1 LYGEIHFA
9 CQIAQ
14 NKFCGTNTARNKFHG
29 TGVTSMKYLLGI
41 DQGTTQTTAVVVN
54 EMGEMIRKN
63 SSQLPAQFPQAG
75 WVEQEPNDIVRTV
88 KEACAPLLD
97 KYEIAAVGFDNQGE
111 TFVVWDASTGEAVTP
126 AIVWQDTRGQSVCE
140 ALAPSVDADL
150 LRAKT
155 GLLLDS
161 YFSAPKLKWVFE
173 HYPEIRK
180 KAHEGKLKFG
190 TTETWVIWKL
200 SGGKLHV
207 TDPSTASRT
216 LLFDM
221 NKFDWDADL
230 LKLFDVPRS
239 MLPEV
244 KPSAGY
250 IGDVDFG
257 NGKPLP
263 LHALL
268 VDQQAA
274 LFGQACFNA
283 GEMKCSFGTGSFLL
297 MNIGDKPKLSN
308 NGLLTTVGWNFN
320 GHTAYAFDGGIFV
333 TGSAVQWLRDNLK
346 FIPDSA
352 SSHAAAQ
359 QSKDFGVVVVPAL
372 QGLAAPHWR
381 TDVQGAMFG
390 LNRSTTSDDI
400 VRATLDGIACRV
412 YEVVTAMSQDLGQK
426 PPHLKVYGGP
436 SGNPYL
442 MQVIADLLDLEVR
455 VSAALEATAIGIAN
469 LAGVSALG
477 NTFEALAKNWKS
489 ETTYQPR
496 MTKEERGKKL
506 AQWSKAIE
514 AVKKFHE

>member
-1 LYGEIHFA
+1 
-9 CQIAQ
+9 
-14 NKFCGTNTARNKFHG
+14 
-29 TGVTSMKYLLGI
+29 MKYLLGI
-41 DQGTTQTTAVVVN
+41 DQGTTQTTAVIVN
-54 EMGEMIRKN
+54 ELGEMVAKN
-63 SSQLPAQFPQAG
+63 SAQLPVRFPQAG
-75 WVEQEPNDIVRTV
+75 WVEQDPLDILRTV

-97 KYEIAAVGFDNQGE
+97 KHDIAAVGFDNQGE
-111 TFVVWDASTGEAVTP
+111 TFIVWDKDTGQPVTP
-126 AIVWQDTRGQSVCE
+126 AIVWQDTRGESVCKV
-140 ALAPSVDADL
+140 LASRVDANQ
-150 LRAKT
+150 LRQKT

-173 HYPEIRK
+173 NNSEIRN
-180 KAHEGKLKFG
+180 KAKDGKLKFG
-190 TTETWVIWKL
+190 TTETWVIWSL
-200 SGGKLHV
+200 TNGRLHV

-221 NKFDWDADL
+221 NCFEWDEEL
-230 LKLFDVPRS
+230 LSLFEVPRT

-250 IGDVDFG
+250 VGEVDFG

-263 LHALL
+263 LQALL

-297 MNIGDKPKLSN
+297 MNIGNKPRLSN
-308 NGLLTTVGWNFN
+308 NGLLTTVGWNFD

-346 FIPDSA
+346 LIPDSA
-352 SSHAAAQ
+352 SSSDAAN
-359 QSKDFGVVVVPAL
+359 QSTDMGVVVVPAL

-381 TDVQGAMFG
+381 TDVRGAMFG
-390 LNRSTTSDDI
+390 LNRSTSSDDI

-412 YEVVTAMSQDLGQK
+412 YEVVTAMSQDAGK
-426 PPHLKVYGGP
+426 TPPVLKVDGGP

-442 MQVIADLLDLEVR
+442 MQMIADLLNLEVH

-469 LAGVSALG
+469 LAAVSALG
-477 NTFEALAKNWKS
+477 TSLAELAASWKAEAAYTPK
-489 ETTYQPR
+489 
-496 MTKEERGKKL
+496 MTQGEREKKL
-506 AQWSKAIE
+506 AQWNKALE
-514 AVKKFHE
+514 MVKAYHS

>member
-1 LYGEIHFA
+1 
-9 CQIAQ
+9 
-14 NKFCGTNTARNKFHG
+14 
-29 TGVTSMKYLLGI
+29 MKYLLGI
-41 DQGTTQTTAVVVN
+41 DQGTTQTTAVIVD
-54 EMGEMIRKN
+54 EHGEMIEKN
-63 SSQLPAQFPQAG
+63 SVQLPARFPQAG
-75 WVEQEPNDIVRTV
+75 WVEQEPTDIVRTV
-88 KEACAPLLD
+88 KDACAPLLN
-97 KYEIAAVGFDNQGE
+97 KYDIVAVGFDNQGE
-111 TFVVWDASTGEAVTP
+111 TFIVWEKDTGKPVTP
-126 AIVWQDTRGQSVCE
+126 AIVWQDMRGQSVCD
-140 ALAPSVDADL
+140 ALASRVDLNL
-150 LRAKT
+150 LRQKT

-173 HYPEIRK
+173 NYPEIRK
-180 KAHEGKLKFG
+180 QAHAGELLFG
-190 TTETWVIWKL
+190 TTETWVIWSL
-200 SGGKLHV
+200 TNGRLHV

-221 NKFDWDADL
+221 NRFEWDDEQLA
-230 LKLFDVPRS
+230 LFDVPRS
-239 MLPEV
+239 MLADV

-263 LHALL
+263 LLAML

-297 MNIGDKPKLSN
+297 MNIGDKPRLSD
-308 NGLLTTVGWNFN
+308 NGLLTTVGWNFD
-320 GHTAYAFDGGIFV
+320 GRTAYAFDGGIFV

-346 FIPDSA
+346 AIPDSP
-352 SSHAAAQ
+352 SSNEAANR
-359 QSKDFGVVVVPAL
+359 STDVGVVVVPAL

-381 TDVQGAMFG
+381 TDVRGAMFG

-412 YEVVTAMSQDLGQK
+412 YEVVTAMAQDAGRA
-426 PPHLKVYGGP
+426 PPHLKVDGGP

-442 MQVIADLLDLEVR
+442 MQMIADLLNLEVR

-477 NTFEALAKNWKS
+477 TSLDALSRNWKA
-489 ETTYQPR
+489 EICYLPKMKAEVR
-496 MTKEERGKKL
+496 NRKL
-506 AQWSKAIE
+506 AQWNKALV
-514 AVKKFHE
+514 AVKVFHDETKP

>member
-1 LYGEIHFA
+1 MPRFVGG
-9 CQIAQ
+9 Q
-14 NKFCGTNTARNKFHG
+14 
-29 TGVTSMKYLLGI
+29 MKYLLGI
-41 DQGTTQTTAVVVN
+41 DQGTTQTTAVVVD
-54 EMGEMIRKN
+54 ERGEMIEKN
-63 SSQLPAQFPQAG
+63 SAQLPARFPQAG
-75 WVEQEPNDIVRTV
+75 WVEQEPFDIVRTV
-88 KEACAPLLD
+88 QEACAPLLD
-97 KYEIAAVGFDNQGE
+97 KYGIAAVGFDNQGE
-111 TFVVWDASTGEAVTP
+111 TFIVWDKETGEPLTP

-140 ALAPSVDADL
+140 ELASRVDHDR
-150 LRAKT
+150 LRQKT

-173 HYPEIRK
+173 NYPEIR
-180 KAHEGKLKFG
+180 AQSHAGKLKFG
-190 TTETWVIWKL
+190 TTETWVIWSLTK
-200 SGGKLHV
+200 GKYHV

-221 NKFDWDADL
+221 NCFEWDEEL
-230 LKLFDVPRS
+230 LAIFDVPRS
-239 MLPEV
+239 MLPDIR
-244 KPSAGY
+244 PSAGY
-250 IGDVDFG
+250 LGDVDFG

-297 MNIGDKPKLSN
+297 MNIGDKPRLSN
-308 NGLLTTVGWNFN
+308 NGLLTTVGWNFD

-346 FIPDSA
+346 VIPDVA
-352 SSHAAAQ
+352 SSHDAA
-359 QSKDFGVVVVPAL
+359 SRSTDLGVVVVPAL

-381 TDVQGAMFG
+381 TDVRGAIFG

-412 YEVVTAMSQDLGQK
+412 YEVVSAMSQDAGQA
-426 PPHLKVYGGP
+426 PPHLKVDGGP

-442 MQVIADLLDLEVR
+442 MQTIADLLNLEVR

-477 NTFEALAKNWKS
+477 TSFAELSEHWKS
-489 ETTYQPR
+489 ETIYTPSI
-496 MTKEERGKKL
+496 KDEEREKKL
-506 AQWSKAIE
+506 AQWNKALE
-514 AVKKFHE
+514 AAKVYHS

>member
-1 LYGEIHFA
+1 
-9 CQIAQ
+9 
-14 NKFCGTNTARNKFHG
+14 
-29 TGVTSMKYLLGI
+29 MKYLLGI
-41 DQGTTQTTAVVVN
+41 DQGTTQTTAVIVN
-54 EMGEMIRKN
+54 ELGEMIEKN
-63 SSQLPAQFPQAG
+63 SAQLPARFPQAG
-75 WVEQEPNDIVRTV
+75 WVEQEPEDIVRTV
-88 KEACAPLLD
+88 KEACAPLLS
-97 KYEIAAVGFDNQGE
+97 KYEISAVGFDNQGE
-111 TFVVWDASTGEAVTP
+111 TFVVWDAETGNAVTP
-126 AIVWQDTRGQSVCE
+126 AIVWQDTRGQAVCD
-140 ALAPSVDADL
+140 ALASSVDLAW
-150 LRAKT
+150 LRQTT

-173 HYPEIRK
+173 NNPELRA
-180 KAHEGKLKFG
+180 KAHAGKLKFG

-221 NKFDWDADL
+221 NTFQWDEKL
-230 LKLFDVPRS
+230 LQVFDVPKS

-244 KPSAGY
+244 KPSAGH

-274 LFGQACFNA
+274 LFGQACFKA

-308 NGLLTTVGWNFN
+308 HGLLTTVGWNFK
-320 GHTAYAFDGGIFV
+320 GQTAYAFDGGIFV

-352 SSHAAAQ
+352 ASNNAAAQ
-359 QSKDFGVVVVPAL
+359 SKDMGVVVIPAL

-412 YEVVTAMSQDLGQK
+412 YEVVTAMSQDSST
-426 PPHLKVYGGP
+426 PPPYLKVDGGP
-436 SGNPYL
+436 AGNPYL
-442 MQVIADLLDLEVR
+442 MQMIADLLNLEVR
-455 VSAALEATAIGIAN
+455 VSASIEATAIGIAN

-477 NTFEALAKNWKS
+477 TSFEQLANGWKA
-489 ETTYQPR
+489 EKVYIPK
-496 MTKEERGKKL
+496 MKEEERRKKL
-506 AQWSKAIE
+506 EKWNKALE

>member
-1 LYGEIHFA
+1 
-9 CQIAQ
+9 
-14 NKFCGTNTARNKFHG
+14 
-29 TGVTSMKYLLGI
+29 MKYILGI
-41 DQGTTQTTAVVVN
+41 DQGTTQTTAVIVN
-54 EMGEMIRKN
+54 EYGEMIEKN
-63 SSQLPAQFPQAG
+63 SSQLPARFPQAG
-75 WVEQEPNDIVRTV
+75 WVEQKPSDIVRTV

-97 KYEIAAVGFDNQGE
+97 KYEISAVGFDNQGE
-111 TFVVWDASTGEAVTP
+111 TFIVWDKDSRNAVTP
-126 AIVWQDTRGQSVCE
+126 AIVWQDTRGQSVCDS
-140 ALAPSVDADL
+140 LASSLDLDL
-150 LRAKT
+150 LRRKT

-173 HYPEIRK
+173 NNPEIRK
-180 KAHEGKLKFG
+180 QAHDGKLLFG

-200 SGGKLHV
+200 TNGKLHV

-221 NKFDWDADL
+221 NRFEWDDDL

-257 NGKPLP
+257 NGKSLP

-274 LFGQACFNA
+274 LFGQACFKA

-297 MNIGDKPKLSN
+297 MNIGDKPRLSN
-308 NGLLTTVGWNFN
+308 NGLLTTVGWKF
-320 GHTAYAFDGGIFV
+320 GEHTTYAFDGGIFV
-333 TGSAVQWLRDNLK
+333 TGSAVQWLRDNLRA
-346 FIPDSA
+346 IPDSP
-352 SSHAAAQ
+352 SSFEAAKR
-359 QSKDFGVVVVPAL
+359 STDLGVVVVPAL

-381 TDVQGAMFG
+381 TDVRGAMFG

-412 YEVVTAMSQDLGQK
+412 YEVVMAMSEDLGQK
-426 PPHLKVYGGP
+426 PPHLKVDGGP

-442 MQVIADLLDLEVR
+442 MQMIADLLNLEVR

-477 NTFEALAKNWKS
+477 TSFDELAKNWKA
-489 ETTYQPR
+489 ETVYLPT
-496 MTKEERGKKL
+496 MEEEERRKKL
-506 AQWSKAIE
+506 EQWGRAVE
-514 AVKKFHE
+514 AVKGFHS

>member
-1 LYGEIHFA
+1 
-9 CQIAQ
+9 
-14 NKFCGTNTARNKFHG
+14 
-29 TGVTSMKYLLGI
+29 MKYLLGI
-41 DQGTTQTTAVVVN
+41 DQGTTQTTAVIVN
-54 EMGEMIRKN
+54 ERGEMIEKN
-63 SSQLPAQFPQAG
+63 SAQLPARFPQAG
-75 WVEQEPNDIVRTV
+75 WVEQEPADIVRTV
-88 KEACAPLLD
+88 REACSPLLD
-97 KYEIAAVGFDNQGE
+97 KYDIAAVGFDNQGE
-111 TFVVWDASTGEAVTP
+111 TFIVWDKDTGEPVTP
-126 AIVWQDTRGQSVCE
+126 AIVWQDTRGESVCK
-140 ALAPSVDADL
+140 ALASRVDPDL
-150 LRAKT
+150 LRQKT

-173 HYPEIRK
+173 NHPEIREQT
-180 KAHEGKLKFG
+180 HSGKLKFG
-190 TTETWVIWKL
+190 TTETWVIWSL
-200 SGGKLHV
+200 TGGKLHV

-221 NKFDWDADL
+221 NRFEWDDEL
-230 LKLFDVPRS
+230 LALFDVPRS

-297 MNIGDKPKLSN
+297 MNIGGKPRLSN

-346 FIPDSA
+346 VIPDSA
-352 SSHAAAQ
+352 SSNEAAN
-359 QSKDFGVVVVPAL
+359 QSTDMGVVVVPAL

-381 TDVQGAMFG
+381 TDVRGAMFG
-390 LNRSTTSDDI
+390 LNRSTGSNDI

-412 YEVVTAMSQDLGQK
+412 YEVVTAMSQDAGQA
-426 PPHLKVYGGP
+426 PPHLKVDGGP

-442 MQVIADLLDLEVR
+442 MQMIADLLNLEVR

-469 LAGVSALG
+469 LAGVSCLG
-477 NTFEALAKNWKS
+477 LSFDELAARWKS
-489 ETTYQPR
+489 EAIYSPK
-496 MTKEERGKKL
+496 MEKAEREKKL
-506 AQWSKAIE
+506 AHWKRAVE
-514 AVKKFHE
+514 AVKAYHTAE

>member
-1 LYGEIHFA
+1 
-9 CQIAQ
+9 
-14 NKFCGTNTARNKFHG
+14 
-29 TGVTSMKYLLGI
+29 MKYLLGI
-41 DQGTTQTTAVVVN
+41 DQGTTQTTAVIVN
-54 EMGEMIRKN
+54 ELGEMVEKN
-63 SSQLPAQFPQAG
+63 SAQLPARFPQAG
-75 WVEQEPNDIVRTV
+75 WVEQEPGDIVRTV

-97 KYEIAAVGFDNQGE
+97 GTYEISAVGFDNQGE
-111 TFVVWDASTGEAVTP
+111 TFVVWDEDSGEAVTP
-126 AIVWQDTRGQSVCE
+126 AIVWQDTRGESVCK
-140 ALAPSVDADL
+140 ALASHVDPDL
-150 LRAKT
+150 LRHKT

-173 HYPEIRK
+173 NDPAIRK

-190 TTETWVIWKL
+190 TTETWVIWSLTK
-200 SGGKLHV
+200 GRLHI

-221 NKFDWDADL
+221 NKFEWDEDL

-250 IGDVDFG
+250 IGDIDFG

-274 LFGQACFNA
+274 LFGQACFKA

-320 GHTAYAFDGGIFV
+320 GQTAYAFDGGIFV

-346 FIPDSA
+346 LIPDSA
-352 SSHAAAQ
+352 SSNDAANRSTDA
-359 QSKDFGVVVVPAL
+359 GVVVVPAL

-381 TDVQGAMFG
+381 TDVRGAMFG
-390 LNRSTTSDDI
+390 LNRSTSSDDI

-412 YEVVTAMSQDLGQK
+412 YEVVMAMSQDLGQA
-426 PPHLKVYGGP
+426 PPHLKVDGGP

-442 MQVIADLLDLEVR
+442 MQMIADLLNLEVR

-477 NTFEALAKNWKS
+477 TTFEELSKNWKA
-489 ETTYQPR
+489 EKVYVPN
-496 MTKEERGKKL
+496 MNEDERGKKL
-506 AQWSKAIE
+506 THWNKAVE
-514 AVKKFHE
+514 AVKTFHS

>member
-1 LYGEIHFA
+1 
-9 CQIAQ
+9 
-14 NKFCGTNTARNKFHG
+14 
-29 TGVTSMKYLLGI
+29 MKYLLGI
-41 DQGTTQTTAVVVN
+41 DQGTTQTTAVIVN
-54 EMGEMIRKN
+54 EQGEMLAKN
-63 SSQLPAQFPQAG
+63 SAQLPARFPQAG
-75 WVEQEPNDIVRTV
+75 WVEQEPEDIVRTV

-97 KYEIAAVGFDNQGE
+97 QYDIAAVGFDNQGE
-111 TFVVWDASTGEAVTP
+111 TFVVWDKDTGQAVTP
-126 AIVWQDTRGQSVCE
+126 AIVWQDTRGQSVCD
-140 ALAPSVDADL
+140 ALASSLDLNL
-150 LRAKT
+150 LRQKT

-173 HYPEIRK
+173 NHPEIRAQ
-180 KAHEGKLKFG
+180 AHAGKLLFG

-200 SGGKLHV
+200 TRGKLHV

-221 NKFDWDADL
+221 NRFAWDGDL
-230 LKLFDVPRS
+230 LKTFDVPRS

-244 KPSAGY
+244 KSSAGH

-274 LFGQACFNA
+274 LFGQACFKA

-297 MNIGDKPKLSN
+297 MNIGDTPRLSN
-308 NGLLTTVGWNFN
+308 NGLLTTVGWKF
-320 GHTAYAFDGGIFV
+320 GEHAAYAFDGGIFV

-346 FIPDSA
+346 AIPDSP
-352 SSHAAAQ
+352 SSYEAAQ
-359 QSKDFGVVVVPAL
+359 RSTDMGVVIVPAL

-381 TDVQGAMFG
+381 TDVRGAMFG

-412 YEVVTAMSQDLGQK
+412 YEVVTAMSEDLGQR
-426 PPHLKVYGGP
+426 PPYLKVDGGP

-442 MQVIADLLDLEVR
+442 MQMIADLLNLEVR

-477 NTFEALAKNWKS
+477 TTLEALSANWKA
-489 ETTYQPR
+489 ETSYLPQMASAAR
-496 MTKEERGKKL
+496 EQKL
-506 AQWSKAIE
+506 AQWGR
-514 AVKKFHE
+514 AVAAAKIYAGG

>member
-1 LYGEIHFA
+1 
-9 CQIAQ
+9 
-14 NKFCGTNTARNKFHG
+14 
-29 TGVTSMKYLLGI
+29 MKYLLGI
-41 DQGTTQTTAVVVN
+41 DQGTTQTTAVIVN
-54 EMGEMIRKN
+54 ELGEMLEKN
-63 SSQLPAQFPQAG
+63 SAQLPARFPQAG
-75 WVEQEPNDIVRTV
+75 WVEQEPADIIQTV
-88 KEACAPLLD
+88 KDACAPLLD
-97 KYEIAAVGFDNQGE
+97 KYDISAVGFDNQGE
-111 TFVVWDASTGEAVTP
+111 TFIVWDKDSGEPVTR
-126 AIVWQDTRGQSVCE
+126 AIVWQDTRGESVCK
-140 ALAPSVDADL
+140 ALASKVDLEL
-150 LRAKT
+150 LRKTT

-173 HYPEIRK
+173 NYPEIRK
-180 KAHEGKLKFG
+180 QAHAGKLLFG
-190 TTETWVIWKL
+190 TTETWVIWSL
-200 SGGKLHV
+200 TNGRLHI

-221 NKFDWDADL
+221 NKFEWDDDL

-257 NGKPLP
+257 NGKLLP

-274 LFGQACFNA
+274 LFGQACFIA

-320 GHTAYAFDGGIFV
+320 GQTAYAFDGGIFV

-346 FIPDSA
+346 LIPDSA
-352 SSHAAAQ
+352 SSNDASHR
-359 QSKDFGVVVVPAL
+359 STDSGVVVVPAL

-381 TDVQGAMFG
+381 TDVRGAMFG
-390 LNRSTTSDDI
+390 LNRSTSSDDI

-412 YEVVTAMSQDLGQK
+412 YEVVMAMSQDLGQA
-426 PPHLKVYGGP
+426 PPHLKVDGGP

-442 MQVIADLLDLEVR
+442 MQMIADLLNLEVQ
-455 VSAALEATAIGIAN
+455 VSAALEATAIGVAN

-477 NTFEALAKNWKS
+477 TTFDSLSTNWKS
-489 ETTYQPR
+489 EITYQPA
-496 MTKEERGKKL
+496 MKEEERRKKL
-506 AQWSKAIE
+506 AQWNHALE
-514 AVKKFHE
+514 AVKGFHQLD

>member
-1 LYGEIHFA
+1 
-9 CQIAQ
+9 
-14 NKFCGTNTARNKFHG
+14 
-29 TGVTSMKYLLGI
+29 MKYLLGI
-41 DQGTTQTTAVVVN
+41 DQGTTQTTAVIVN
-54 EMGEMIRKN
+54 EHGEMIGKN
-63 SSQLPAQFPQAG
+63 SAQLPARFPQAG
-75 WVEQEPNDIVRTV
+75 WVEQDPMDIIRTV

-111 TFVVWDASTGEAVTP
+111 TFILWDQDTGEPVTP
-126 AIVWQDTRGQSVCE
+126 AIVWQDTRGEAICK
-140 ALAPSVDADL
+140 ALASSVDPDL
-150 LRAKT
+150 LRQKT

-161 YFSAPKLKWVFE
+161 YFSAPKVKWVFE
-173 HYPEIRK
+173 NNPEIRR

-190 TTETWVIWKL
+190 TTETWVIWSL
-200 SGGKLHV
+200 TQGKLHI

-221 NKFDWDADL
+221 NTFEWDEDL
-230 LKLFDVPRS
+230 LKLFDIPHS

-250 IGDVDFG
+250 LRDIDFG

-274 LFGQACFNA
+274 LFGQACFKA

-297 MNIGDKPKLSN
+297 MNIGEKPKLSN
-308 NGLLTTVGWNFN
+308 HGLLTTVGWNFN
-320 GHTAYAFDGGIFV
+320 GQTAYAFDGGIFV

-346 FIPDSA
+346 VIPDSA
-352 SSHAAAQ
+352 SSHAAAAR
-359 QSKDFGVVVVPAL
+359 STDLGVAVVPAL

-381 TDVQGAMFG
+381 TDVRGAMFG
-390 LNRSTTSDDI
+390 LNRSTSADDI

-412 YEVVTAMSQDLGQK
+412 YEVVTAMSQDAGK
-426 PPHLKVYGGP
+426 SPPHLKVDGGP

-442 MQVIADLLDLEVR
+442 MQMIADLLNLEVR

-477 NTFEALAKNWKS
+477 TSFDKLDANWKA
-489 ETTYQPR
+489 EKTYHPA
-496 MTKEERGKKL
+496 MKKEERERKL
-506 AQWSKAIE
+506 SQWNKALE
-514 AVKKFHE
+514 AVKVFHSA

>member
-1 LYGEIHFA
+1 
-9 CQIAQ
+9 
-14 NKFCGTNTARNKFHG
+14 
-29 TGVTSMKYLLGI
+29 MKYLLGI

-54 EMGEMIRKN
+54 ENGEMIEKN
-63 SSQLPAQFPQAG
+63 SAQLPARFPQPG
-75 WVEQEPNDIVRTV
+75 WVEQEPSDIVRTV

-97 KYEIAAVGFDNQGE
+97 KYEIYGVGFDNQGE
-111 TFVVWDASTGEAVTP
+111 TFVVWDKDTGEAVTP
-126 AIVWQDTRGQSVCE
+126 AIVWQDTRGESVCK
-140 ALAPSVDADL
+140 ALASHVDPEL
-150 LRAKT
+150 LRQKT

-173 HYPEIRK
+173 NNPEIRK

-190 TTETWVIWKL
+190 TTETWVIWSL
-200 SGGKLHV
+200 TRGKSHI

-221 NKFDWDADL
+221 NKFEWDEEL

-250 IGDVDFG
+250 IGDIDFG

-297 MNIGDKPKLSN
+297 MNIGDKPQLSN

-346 FIPDSA
+346 VIPDSA
-352 SSHAAAQ
+352 SSNDAA
-359 QSKDFGVVVVPAL
+359 SNSTDTGVVVVPAL

-381 TDVQGAMFG
+381 TDVRGAMFG
-390 LNRSTTSDDI
+390 LNRSSTSNDI

-412 YEVVTAMSQDLGQK
+412 YEVVTAMSQDAGK
-426 PPHLKVYGGP
+426 APPHLKVDGGP
-436 SGNPYL
+436 AGNPYL
-442 MQVIADLLDLEVR
+442 MQMIADLLNLEVR
-455 VSAALEATAIGIAN
+455 VSASVEATAIGIAN

-477 NTFEALAKNWKS
+477 ITFEQLAKNWKA
-489 ETTYQPR
+489 EKVYLPK
-496 MTKEERGKKL
+496 MKEEERRKRL
-506 AQWSKAIE
+506 EQWGRAVG
-514 AVKKFHE
+514 AVKAFHS

>member
-1 LYGEIHFA
+1 
-9 CQIAQ
+9 
-14 NKFCGTNTARNKFHG
+14 
-29 TGVTSMKYLLGI
+29 MKYLLGI
-41 DQGTTQTTAVVVN
+41 DQGTTQTTAVIVN
-54 EMGEMIRKN
+54 ESGEMIEKN
-63 SSQLPAQFPQAG
+63 SAQLPARFPQAG
-75 WVEQEPNDIVRTV
+75 WVEQDPADIVRTV
-88 KEACAPLLD
+88 KEACAPMLG
-97 KYEIAAVGFDNQGE
+97 KYDISAVGFDNQGE
-111 TFVVWDASTGEAVTP
+111 TFIVWDKDTGEPVTP
-126 AIVWQDTRGQSVCE
+126 AIVWQDTRGESVCKE
-140 ALAPSVDADL
+140 LASHVDPNL
-150 LRAKT
+150 LRQKT

-173 HYPEIRK
+173 NYPEIRK
-180 KAHEGKLKFG
+180 RAHEGKLKFG
-190 TTETWVIWKL
+190 TTETWVIWSLTK
-200 SGGKLHV
+200 GKLHI
-207 TDPSTASRT
+207 TDSSTASRT

-221 NKFDWDADL
+221 NKFEWDEEL
-230 LKLFDVPRS
+230 LGLFDVPRS

-244 KPSAGY
+244 KPSAGH
-250 IGDVDFG
+250 IADIDFG

-274 LFGQACFNA
+274 LFGQACFKA

-308 NGLLTTVGWNFN
+308 NGLLTTVGWNFD

-346 FIPDSA
+346 AIPDSA
-352 SSHAAAQ
+352 SSNAAAKR
-359 QSKDFGVVVVPAL
+359 STDSGVVVVPAL

-381 TDVQGAMFG
+381 TEVRGAMFG

-412 YEVVTAMSQDLGQK
+412 YEVVTAMSQDAGK
-426 PPHLKVYGGP
+426 APPHLKVDGGP

-442 MQVIADLLDLEVR
+442 MQMIADLLNLEVR

-477 NTFEALAKNWKS
+477 TSFDDLAANWKA
-489 ETTYQPR
+489 ETSYIPKMDAAHR
-496 MTKEERGKKL
+496 EHKL
-506 AQWSKAIE
+506 SQWNKAVN
-514 AVKKFHE
+514 AVKAFHA

>member
-1 LYGEIHFA
+1 
-9 CQIAQ
+9 
-14 NKFCGTNTARNKFHG
+14 
-29 TGVTSMKYLLGI
+29 MKYLLGI
-41 DQGTTQTTAVVVN
+41 DQGTTQTTAVIVN
-54 EMGEMIRKN
+54 EYGEMIEKN
-63 SSQLPAQFPQAG
+63 SAQLPAQFPQAG
-75 WVEQEPNDIVRTV
+75 WVEQNPKDIIQTV
-88 KEACAPLLD
+88 KDACKPLLD
-97 KYEIAAVGFDNQGE
+97 KYDISAVGFDNQGE
-111 TFVVWDASTGEAVTP
+111 TFIVWDKDTGEPVTP
-126 AIVWQDTRGQSVCE
+126 AIVWQDTRGESVCK
-140 ALAPSVDADL
+140 ALASSLDPNL
-150 LRAKT
+150 LRQKT

-173 HYPEIRK
+173 NNPEIRK
-180 KAHEGKLKFG
+180 KAHAGKLKFG
-190 TTETWVIWKL
+190 TTETWVIWSLTK
-200 SGGKLHV
+200 GQLHI

-221 NKFDWDADL
+221 NTFEWDEDL

-250 IGDVDFG
+250 IGDIDFG

-274 LFGQACFNA
+274 LFGQACFNT

-352 SSHAAAQ
+352 SSNESANK
-359 QSKDFGVVVVPAL
+359 SKDSGVVVVPAL

-381 TDVQGAMFG
+381 TDVRGAMFG
-390 LNRSTTSDDI
+390 LNRSTSSDDI
-400 VRATLDGIACRV
+400 VRGTLDGIACRV
-412 YEVVTAMSQDLGQK
+412 YEVVTAMSQDAGK
-426 PPHLKVYGGP
+426 APPHLKVDGGP

-442 MQVIADLLDLEVR
+442 MQMIADLLNLEVQ

-477 NTFEALAKNWKS
+477 TSFDDLAKNWKA
-489 ETTYQPR
+489 ETIYQPK
-496 MTKEERGKKL
+496 MKEEERRKKL
-506 AQWSKAIE
+506 EQWGKAVE
-514 AVKKFHE
+514 AVKAYHGK

>member
-1 LYGEIHFA
+1 
-9 CQIAQ
+9 
-14 NKFCGTNTARNKFHG
+14 
-29 TGVTSMKYLLGI
+29 MKYLLGI
-41 DQGTTQTTAVVVN
+41 DQGTTQTTAVIVN
-54 EMGEMIRKN
+54 ELGEMLEKN
-63 SSQLPAQFPQAG
+63 SAQLPARFPQAG
-75 WVEQEPNDIVRTV
+75 WVEQDPADIVRTV
-88 KEACAPLLD
+88 KEACAPLLE
-97 KYEIAAVGFDNQGE
+97 KYDISAVGFDNQGE
-111 TFVVWDASTGEAVTP
+111 TFVVWDKDTGEPVTP
-126 AIVWQDTRGQSVCE
+126 AIVWQDTRGESVCK
-140 ALAPSVDADL
+140 ALASHVDPEL
-150 LRAKT
+150 LRHKT

-173 HYPEIRK
+173 NYPEIRK
-180 KAHEGKLKFG
+180 QAHEGKLKFG
-190 TTETWVIWKL
+190 TTETWVIWSL
-200 SGGKLHV
+200 TQGRLHI

-221 NKFDWDADL
+221 NKFEWDEDL
-230 LKLFDVPRS
+230 LKLFDVPGS

-274 LFGQACFNA
+274 LFGQACFNT
-283 GEMKCSFGTGSFLL
+283 GEMKCSLGTGSFLL
-297 MNIGDKPKLSN
+297 MNIGDKPKLSS

-320 GHTAYAFDGGIFV
+320 GQTAYAFDGGIFV

-346 FIPDSA
+346 VIPDSA
-352 SSHAAAQ
+352 SSHEAAKR
-359 QSKDFGVVVVPAL
+359 STDSGVVVVPAL

-381 TDVQGAMFG
+381 TDVRGAMFG
-390 LNRSTTSDDI
+390 LNRSTSSDDI

-412 YEVVTAMSQDLGQK
+412 YEVVTAMSQDLGQR
-426 PPHLKVYGGP
+426 PPHLKVDGGP

-442 MQVIADLLDLEVR
+442 MQMIADLLNLEVR

-477 NTFEALAKNWKS
+477 TSFDELSANWKS
-489 ETTYQPR
+489 ETGYLSR
-496 MTKEERGKKL
+496 MNEAERGKKL
-506 AQWSKAIE
+506 SQWNKAVE
-514 AVKKFHE
+514 AVKGFHT

>member
-1 LYGEIHFA
+1 
-9 CQIAQ
+9 
-14 NKFCGTNTARNKFHG
+14 
-29 TGVTSMKYLLGI
+29 MKYLLGI

-54 EMGEMIRKN
+54 ERGEMIEKN
-63 SSQLPAQFPQAG
+63 SAQLPARFPQAG
-75 WVEQEPNDIVRTV
+75 WVEQEPFDIVNTV
-88 KEACAPLLD
+88 REACAPLLD
-97 KYEIAAVGFDNQGE
+97 KYDITAVGFDNQGE
-111 TFVVWDASTGEAVTP
+111 TFIVWDKDTGEPVTP

-140 ALAPSVDADL
+140 ELASDVNQNW
-150 LRAKT
+150 LRQKT

-173 HYPEIRK
+173 NYPELREQ
-180 KAHEGKLKFG
+180 AHAGKLKFG
-190 TTETWVIWKL
+190 TTETWVIWAL
-200 SGGKLHV
+200 TNGKLHV

-221 NKFDWDADL
+221 NCFEWDERL
-230 LKLFDVPRS
+230 LSLFDVPRS

-244 KPSAGY
+244 MPSAGY
-250 IGDVDFG
+250 IGDIDFG
-257 NGKPLP
+257 DGRPLP

-297 MNIGDKPKLSN
+297 MNIGDQPRLSN
-308 NGLLTTVGWNFN
+308 NGLLTTVGWNFE

-346 FIPDSA
+346 VIPDSA
-352 SSHAAAQ
+352 SSNDAAHR
-359 QSKDFGVVVVPAL
+359 SRDLGIVVIPAL

-381 TDVQGAMFG
+381 TDVRGAMFG

-412 YEVVTAMSQDLGQK
+412 YEVVMAMEQDAGQA
-426 PPHLKVYGGP
+426 PPHLKVDGGP

-442 MQVIADLLDLEVR
+442 MQMIADLLDLDVQ
-455 VSAALEATAIGIAN
+455 VSAAVEATAIGIAN

-477 NTFEALAKNWKS
+477 TTFEALSNHWKA
-489 ETTYQPR
+489 EKVYRPR
-496 MTKEERGKKL
+496 MQAEEREKKL
-506 AQWSKAIE
+506 AQWNKALE
-514 AVKKFHE
+514 AVKIYHS

>member
-1 LYGEIHFA
+1 
-9 CQIAQ
+9 
-14 NKFCGTNTARNKFHG
+14 
-29 TGVTSMKYLLGI
+29 
-41 DQGTTQTTAVVVN
+41 VN
-54 EMGEMIRKN
+54 
-63 SSQLPAQFPQAG
+63 
-75 WVEQEPNDIVRTV
+75 VE
-88 KEACAPLLD
+88 
-97 KYEIAAVGFDNQGE
+97 
-111 TFVVWDASTGEAVTP
+111 S
-126 AIVWQDTRGQSVCE
+126 
-140 ALAPSVDADL
+140 

-173 HYPEIRK
+173 NYPNIRK

-190 TTETWVIWKL
+190 TTETWVIWSLTK
-200 SGGKLHV
+200 GKLHI

-221 NKFDWDADL
+221 NKFAWDDDL

-244 KPSAGY
+244 KSSAGH

-274 LFGQACFNA
+274 LFGQACFKA

-297 MNIGDKPKLSN
+297 MNIGDKSKLSN
-308 NGLLTTVGWNFN
+308 NGLLTTVGWNFD

-346 FIPDSA
+346 LIPDSA
-352 SSHAAAQ
+352 SSHDAANRSTDA
-359 QSKDFGVVVVPAL
+359 GVVVVPAL

-381 TDVQGAMFG
+381 TDVRGAMFG
-390 LNRSTTSDDI
+390 LNRSTSSDDI

-412 YEVVTAMSQDLGQK
+412 YEVVMAMSQDLGK
-426 PPHLKVYGGP
+426 APPHLKVDGGP

-442 MQVIADLLDLEVR
+442 MQMIADLLNLEVR

-469 LAGVSALG
+469 LAGMSALG
-477 NTFEALAKNWKS
+477 TTFEDLSKNWKV
-489 ETTYQPR
+489 EKVYKPK
-496 MTKEERGKKL
+496 MGKIEREKKL
-506 AQWSKAIE
+506 AQWNKAVD
-514 AVKKFHE
+514 AVKAFHN

>member
-1 LYGEIHFA
+1 
-9 CQIAQ
+9 
-14 NKFCGTNTARNKFHG
+14 
-29 TGVTSMKYLLGI
+29 MKYLLGI
-41 DQGTTQTTAVVVN
+41 DQGTTQTTAVIVN
-54 EMGEMIRKN
+54 ELGEMVEKN
-63 SSQLPAQFPQAG
+63 SAQLPARFPQAG
-75 WVEQEPNDIVRTV
+75 WVEQDPADIVRTV

-97 KYEIAAVGFDNQGE
+97 KYDISAVGFDNQGE
-111 TFVVWDASTGEAVTP
+111 TFVVWDKDTGEAVTP
-126 AIVWQDTRGQSVCE
+126 AIVWQDTRGESVCKE
-140 ALAPSVDADL
+140 LASSIDPDL
-150 LRAKT
+150 LRHKT

-173 HYPEIRK
+173 NYPDLRK

-190 TTETWVIWKL
+190 TTETWVIWSLTK
-200 SGGKLHV
+200 GRLHI

-221 NKFDWDADL
+221 NKFEWDDDL

-244 KPSAGY
+244 KPSAGH

-274 LFGQACFNA
+274 LFGQACFKA

-297 MNIGDKPKLSN
+297 MNIGDKPRLSD

-346 FIPDSA
+346 LIPDSA
-352 SSHAAAQ
+352 SSHDAANR
-359 QSKDFGVVVVPAL
+359 STDSGVVVVPAL

-381 TDVQGAMFG
+381 TDVRGAMFG
-390 LNRSTTSDDI
+390 LNRSTSSDDI

-412 YEVVTAMSQDLGQK
+412 YEVVTAMSQDLGK
-426 PPHLKVYGGP
+426 TPPHLKVDGGP

-442 MQVIADLLDLEVR
+442 MQMIADLLNLEVR

-477 NTFEALAKNWKS
+477 TSFDELAKNWKS
-489 ETTYQPR
+489 ETSYLPK
-496 MTKEERGKKL
+496 MKEEERGEKL
-506 AQWSKAIE
+506 TQWNKAVE
-514 AVKKFHE
+514 AVKGFHN

>member
-1 LYGEIHFA
+1 
-9 CQIAQ
+9 
-14 NKFCGTNTARNKFHG
+14 
-29 TGVTSMKYLLGI
+29 MKYLLGI
-41 DQGTTQTTAVVVN
+41 DQGTTQTTAVIVN
-54 EMGEMIRKN
+54 EMGEMLEKN
-63 SSQLPAQFPQAG
+63 SAQLPARFPQAG

-88 KEACAPLLD
+88 KEACAPLID
-97 KYEIAAVGFDNQGE
+97 KYEISAVGFDNQGE
-111 TFVVWDASTGEAVTP
+111 TFIVWDAETGEAVTP
-126 AIVWQDTRGQSVCE
+126 AIVWQDTRGQSVCD
-140 ALAPSVDADL
+140 ALASSVDPNL
-150 LRAKT
+150 LRQKT

-173 HYPEIRK
+173 NNPDIRK

-200 SGGKLHV
+200 SGGELHI

-221 NKFDWDADL
+221 NTFQWDDDL

-239 MLPEV
+239 MLPEI
-244 KPSAGY
+244 KPSAGH

-352 SSHAAAQ
+352 SSHNAARN
-359 QSKDFGVVVVPAL
+359 SKDMGVVVIPAL

-412 YEVVTAMSQDLGQK
+412 YEVVTAMSQDLGQR
-426 PPHLKVYGGP
+426 PPHLKVDGGP

-442 MQVIADLLDLEVR
+442 MQMIADLLDIEVR

-477 NTFEALAKNWKS
+477 TSFDELAQNWKS
-489 ETTYQPR
+489 ETSYKPQMKKAET
-496 MTKEERGKKL
+496 EKKL
-506 AQWSKAIE
+506 AQWNKALD
-514 AVKKFHE
+514 AVKIFHK